1 MIEYKKL
8 KNFLYYATRG
18 KKIQL
23 STLETLIKTYGPTRR
38 NYEGD
43 LNVFLNGVKQNV
55 IHDKNIRLQDLQK
68 SEEFQSAFQEY
79 LNLSEEDRKDV
90 KVLNKKILEL
100 LLIIENVKNLK
111 FTYDTKVEEI
121 AKQIIPPVQE
131 KIPEETHKEAVNIVQ
146 EISSVQKETQTSQE
160 SPLSEQD
167 LIKALKES
175 FNAVEEKKFES
186 FKEEFR
192 KTSVGKTIIGN
203 EEVSKDLEDIFNAMK
218 KVAKNNKIDDEG
230 IAKLQRDPTV
240 WQKIKMWIEKFV
252 HTFKEQTTGKS
263 KIDFKRTTGKFTE
276 KIKKEKTGLKIS
288 Y

>member
-1 MIEYKKL
+1 MQQG
-8 KNFLYYATRG
+8 G

-23 STLETLIKTYGPTRR
+23 STLETLRNTYGPTRK
-38 NYEGD
+38 NDYQGD

-55 IHDKNIRLQDLQK
+55 IHDKNIRLQDLKTDLQK
-68 SEEFQSAFQEY
+68 SDEFQRAFQEY
-79 LNLSEEDRKDV
+79 LDLPEDDRKNV
-90 KVLNKKILEL
+90 TVLNKKILEL

-111 FTYDTKVEEI
+111 FTYDTKVEKIVQEI
-121 AKQIIPPVQE
+121 SPVQKE
-131 KIPEETHKEAVNIVQ
+131 TQTSQESPLFNKVEEIVQ

-186 FKEEFR
+186 FKVEFR

-276 KIKKEKTGLKIS
+276 KIKEEKTGLKIS